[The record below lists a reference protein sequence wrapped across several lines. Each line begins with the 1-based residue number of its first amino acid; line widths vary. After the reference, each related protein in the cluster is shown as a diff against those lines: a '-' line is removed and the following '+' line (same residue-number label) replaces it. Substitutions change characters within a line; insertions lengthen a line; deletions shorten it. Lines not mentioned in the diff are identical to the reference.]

1 MSRQTRIFLAAL
13 SLGIIVALSI
23 WLFIVRD
30 PVELLA
36 RGGTVARVLF
46 FLIIVTEVV
55 LAPVPGG
62 VIAFLAAAQ
71 YGVAWSWPIQ
81 YLGNV
86 VGGTLVFFIARGL
99 GASWAE
105 RNVPRRAQERYNRW
119 LTRHPWSIWAFYAL
133 PVFPIDTISICL
145 GLTRIDARK
154 FVLVLVTAL
163 PSYTGITAFA
173 GAYLGAYVPYLE
185 YISLAF
191 FLLFLAFL
199 AWFLLGGGAAGGHGG
214 GAGREGGHDGGAG
227 EAGGHDA
234 GEEKAGTGS

>member
-1 MSRQTRIFLAAL
+1 VRRQTRIVLAVV
-13 SLGIIVALSI
+13 SLGIIVALAI
-23 WLFIVRD
+23 WLFVFRD

-36 RGGTVARVLF
+36 RGGTVARILF

-81 YLGNV
+81 YVGNV

-99 GASWAE
+99 GARWAE
-105 RNVPRRAQERYNRW
+105 RNVPRRAQKRYNRW

-133 PVFPIDTISICL
+133 PVFPIDTISVCL
-145 GLTRIDARK
+145 GLTRIDFRK

-173 GAYLGAYVPYLE
+173 GAYFGSYVPYLE
-185 YISLAF
+185 YVSLAF

-199 AWFLLGGGAAGGHGG
+199 TWFLIGGGGEARNGEPEAGKNEGG
-214 GAGREGGHDGGAG
+214 GEDGAASDREDHPNSPPPG
-227 EAGGHDA
+227 
-234 GEEKAGTGS
+234 

>member
-1 MSRQTRIFLAAL
+1 MRRQTRIVLAVV
-13 SLGIIVALSI
+13 SLGIIGTLAI
-23 WLFIVRD
+23 WLFVFRD

-36 RGGTVARVLF
+36 RGGTVARILF

-81 YLGNV
+81 YVGNV

-99 GASWAE
+99 GARWAE
-105 RNVPRRAQERYNRW
+105 RNVPRRAQKRYNRW

-145 GLTRIDARK
+145 GLTRIDFRK

-173 GAYLGAYVPYLE
+173 GAYFGSYVPYLE
-185 YISLAF
+185 YVSLAF

-199 AWFLLGGGAAGGHGG
+199 AWFLVGGGGEPRKGEPEAEENEGSGED
-214 GAGREGGHDGGAG
+214 GAVSDRKGQPDSPPPA
-227 EAGGHDA
+227 
-234 GEEKAGTGS
+234 